1 MLVQITGLSSPTLQA
16 GCLVRCYGKTGAE
29 GKRLARKS
37 WQQKCCFFLH
47 RGQAFACRTSFVE
60 TWLATSPMAPT
71 EVWPATSLRRQE
83 TCRRDAGA
91 PRTYPALRGA
101 ASTSSSA
108 PARL

>member
-60 TWLATSPMAPT
+60 TWLATS
-71 EVWPATSLRRQE
+71 LRRQE

-108 PARL
+108 PARLWLRELNSAAM